1 MNNQSSEEYM
11 LRISLPEVK
20 VEDLQD
26 HKESIYG
33 IIAVHGLKDAVN
45 GWGFD
50 STTNTL
56 EILIVLNGIYMDA
69 QVIRDLSTYNTNM
82 RFSW

>member
-1 MNNQSSEEYM
+1 M

-20 VEDLQD
+20 AEDLQG

-33 IIAVHGLKDAVN
+33 IVETHGLKEFVD

-50 STTNTL
+50 LRTNTL
-56 EILIVLNGIYMDA
+56 EVFIVLEGICMDA
-69 QVIRDLSTYNTNM
+69 QVIRDLSTYDT
-82 RFSW
+82 RIHFSW